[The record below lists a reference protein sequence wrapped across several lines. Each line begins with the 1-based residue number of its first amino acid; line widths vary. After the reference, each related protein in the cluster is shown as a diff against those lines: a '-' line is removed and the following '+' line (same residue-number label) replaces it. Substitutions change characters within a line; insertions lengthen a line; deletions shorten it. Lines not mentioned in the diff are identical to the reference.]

1 VNEHL
6 VNNSRIERDGD
17 TIRLTISPTP
27 NTQYSNAQL
36 DDYSSSRPFIFSNAP
51 PKMLRLRARFSH
63 PANQLNGTAGFGFW
77 NHPFVDRGLLAPPRS
92 VWFFFG
98 SRESD
103 LRFVPSIQGHGFK
116 TAMLDALSLGR
127 RTTNN
132 TMFVNHKIVDRQLSR
147 NVPNAKRG
155 EIVRRL
161 IFRLAY
167 AAAQRVIHAREKLLD
182 LDLTE
187 WHKYELDWQRD
198 EAIWRIDDEEV
209 FRATYPPRSPLGFVT
224 WIDNYRAEFTP
235 DGRFG
240 FAYVDV
246 KEEQWLEIQ
255 IGMPHLSGLSAYPN
269 WFSGTTSL

>member
-1 VNEHL
+1 MNEQL
-6 VNNSRIERDGD
+6 VNNSRIERNGD

-36 DDYSSSRPFIFSNAP
+36 DDYSSSRPFIFSNTP
-51 PKMLRLRARFSH
+51 PKKVRLRARFSH

-77 NHPFVDRGLLAPPRS
+77 NHPFVDRGSLAPPRS

-103 LRFVPSIQGHGFK
+103 LRFVPNIQGHGFK
-116 TAMLDALSLGR
+116 AAMLDTFPRLRKSTKVDRTSTNDSALTQS
-127 RTTNN
+127 
-132 TMFVNHKIVDRQLSR
+132 KIVNPKSKF
-147 NVPNAKRG
+147 V
-155 EIVRRL
+155 
-161 IFRLAY
+161 FRLAY

-182 LDLTE
+182 LDFTE

-255 IGMPHLSGLSAYPN
+255 TDMPHLSGSR
-269 WFSGTTSL
+269 